1 MTIALPAWQHTCK
14 DKHLKP
20 NLIPR
25 DVSTQWNSTY
35 DMLLF
40 AIKYHDVIDTVTA
53 DKSLKL
59 WKYELD
65 NDDWKII
72 QDLVSVLEV
81 WIMLV

>member
-20 NLIPR
+20 NLIPW
-25 DVSTQWNSTY
+25 DVSTWWNSTY
-35 DMLLF
+35 NMLLF
-40 AIKYHDVIDTVTA
+40 TIKYRDVIDTLTV

-59 WKYELD
+59 RKFELD
-65 NDDWKII
+65 NDDWKIF

-81 WIMLV
+81 RIMLV

>member
-1 MTIALPAWQHTCK
+1 MTIALPAWRCTCK

-20 NLIPR
+20 NLIPQ
-25 DVSTQWNSTY
+25 DVSTRWNSTY
-35 DMLLF
+35 NMLLF
-40 AIKYHDVIDTVTA
+40 TIKYCDVIDTVTV

-59 WKYELD
+59 WKFELD